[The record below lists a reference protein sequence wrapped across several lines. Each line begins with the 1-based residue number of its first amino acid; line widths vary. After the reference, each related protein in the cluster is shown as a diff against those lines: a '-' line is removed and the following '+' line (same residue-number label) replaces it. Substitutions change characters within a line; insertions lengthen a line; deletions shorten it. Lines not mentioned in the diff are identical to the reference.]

1 MKKLNN
7 IINCKGLNC
16 PEPVINTKKY
26 FDSIDQGEGII
37 IVDNEVAKN
46 NIIKFTKSNNYLSEI
61 IKQENELYYI
71 KVIKES
77 GNIKDKDLLNDGYTI
92 LVTTDKLGEG
102 SEELGKILM
111 KSYFYAL
118 SESDKLPTNII
129 FLNSGVFLTTEGSQ
143 ILNILENM
151 SKKGIA
157 ISSCGTCLDF
167 YNLKDKLKLGEI
179 SNMYFIVEKISNSI
193 KVIKL

>member
-1 MKKLNN
+1 MDN

-26 FDSIDQGEGII
+26 FDSINQGEGTV

-46 NIIKFTKSNNYLSEI
+46 NIIKFAKNNNYLSEI
-61 IKQENELYYI
+61 IKKESELYYI
-71 KVIKES
+71 KVVKEAC
-77 GNIKDKDLLNDGYTI
+77 NTKDKDLLNDGYTI

-118 SESDKLPTNII
+118 SESDKLPTDII

-143 ILNILENM
+143 ILNILEDM
-151 SKKGIA
+151 SKKGIV

-167 YNLKDKLKLGEI
+167 YNLKEKLKLGEI
-179 SNMYFIVEKISNSI
+179 SNMYFIVEKINNST

>member
-1 MKKLNN
+1 MDN

-26 FDSIDQGEGII
+26 FDSISQGEGTV

-46 NIIKFTKSNNYLSEI
+46 NIIKFAKNNNYLSEI
-61 IKQENELYYI
+61 VKMENELYYI
-71 KVIKES
+71 KVVKEVE
-77 GNIKDKDLLNDGYTI
+77 NTKDKNSLNDGYTI

-111 KSYFYAL
+111 KSYFYAV
-118 SESDKLPTNII
+118 SENDKLPTNII
-129 FLNSGVFLTTEGSQ
+129 FLNSGVFLTTEGSEV
-143 ILNILENM
+143 LDILEAM
-151 SKKGIA
+151 GKKGVA

-179 SNMYFIVEKISNSI
+179 SNMYFIVEKISNSS

>member
-1 MKKLNN
+1 MDN

-16 PEPVINTKKY
+16 PEPVINAKKY
-26 FDSIDQGEGII
+26 FDSINKGEGTV

-46 NIIKFTKSNNYLSEI
+46 NIIKFAKNNNYLSEI
-61 IKQENELYYI
+61 IKKESELYYI
-71 KVIKES
+71 KVVKEA
-77 GNIKDKDLLNDGYTI
+77 GNTKDKDLLNDGYTI

-111 KSYFYAL
+111 KSYFYAI
-118 SESDKLPTNII
+118 SESDRLPTDII

-143 ILNILENM
+143 ILNILEDM
-151 SKKGIA
+151 SKKGIV

-167 YNLKDKLKLGEI
+167 YNLKEKLKLGEI
-179 SNMYFIVEKISNSI
+179 SNMYFIVEKINNST

>member
-1 MKKLNN
+1 MDN

-26 FDSIDQGEGII
+26 FDSINQGEGTV

-46 NIIKFTKSNNYLSEI
+46 NIIKFAKNNNYLSEI
-61 IKQENELYYI
+61 IKKESELYYI
-71 KVIKES
+71 KVVKEA
-77 GNIKDKDLLNDGYTI
+77 GNTKDKDLLNDGYTI

-118 SESDKLPTNII
+118 SESDKLPTDII

-143 ILNILENM
+143 ILNILEAM
-151 SKKGIA
+151 SKKDIV

-167 YNLKDKLKLGEI
+167 YNLKEKLKLGEI
-179 SNMYFIVEKISNSI
+179 SNMYFIVEKINNST

>member
-1 MKKLNN
+1 MDN

-26 FDSIDQGEGII
+26 FDSISQGEGTV

-46 NIIKFTKSNNYLSEI
+46 NIIKFAKNNNYLSEI
-61 IKQENELYYI
+61 VKMENELYYI
-71 KVIKES
+71 KVVKEVE
-77 GNIKDKDLLNDGYTI
+77 NTKDKNLLNDGYTI

-111 KSYFYAL
+111 KSYFYAV
-118 SESDKLPTNII
+118 SENDKLPTNII
-129 FLNSGVFLTTEGSQ
+129 FLNSGVFLTTEGSEV
-143 ILNILENM
+143 LDVLEAM
-151 SKKGIA
+151 SKKGVA

-179 SNMYFIVEKISNSI
+179 SNMYFIVEKISNSS

>member
-1 MKKLNN
+1 MNN

>member
-1 MKKLNN
+1 MDN

-26 FDSIDQGEGII
+26 FDSIDEGESTV
-37 IVDNEVAKN
+37 IVDNEIAKN
-46 NIIKFTKSNNYLSEI
+46 NIIKFAKSNNYLSEI

-71 KVIKES
+71 KVTKQS
-77 GNIKDKDLLNDGYTI
+77 GNAKDKDLVDDGYTI
-92 LVTTDKLGEG
+92 LVSTDKLGEG
-102 SEELGKILM
+102 SEELGNILM

-129 FLNSGVFLTTEGSQ
+129 FLNKGVFLTTEGSQ
-143 ILNILENM
+143 ILNILEEM

-179 SNMYFIVEKISNSI
+179 SNMYFIVEKINDST